1 MKSKIGLT
9 INEQKIINSLCQN
22 NDCGAKSKDQLKVD
36 NMTWFN
42 ESDIQSIGFSKHQA
56 AGYMSS
62 LQNKGLIFDNA
73 DGNEW
78 DWYVTEKGID
88 LSNLL

>member
-22 NDCGAKSKDQLKVD
+22 NGCGAESKDQLKAD

-42 ESDIQSIGFSKHQA
+42 ESDIQIIGFSKHQA

-62 LQNKGLIFDNA
+62 LQKKGLVTDNE

-78 DWYVTEKGID
+78 SWYVTEEGID
-88 LSNLL
+88 LSNLP